1 MAASSSLIIAG
12 RSTSSVTAI
21 APENRVSDTSDT
33 PIRTRRRNAADFAY
47 SAHPIVSFPSA
58 DRVVANT
65 ILAGQQ
71 GTYRRIRPRVTQLLV
86 GQTSALHLFEV
97 RSTPLLMRMM
107 PSMAWGRCVAEPIYQ
122 S

>member
-1 MAASSSLIIAG
+1 MEHSPAVDAVALAWVITSAAVGLTG
-12 RSTSSVTAI
+12 
-21 APENRVSDTSDT
+21 
-33 PIRTRRRNAADFAY
+33 FAY
-47 SAHPIVSFPSA
+47 SAHPIASFPSA

-71 GTYRRIRPRVTQLLV
+71 GTYRRIRPRVAQLLV